1 MELQSLRR
9 SSATGATFFSFQY
22 YENATSDFNLFLETS
37 DELKVQ
43 ETVTV
48 LFPEDVA
55 WSNLKCFD

>member
-9 SSATGATFFSFQY
+9 SFATGATFFSFQY

-48 LFPEDVA
+48 WFPEDVA
-55 WSNLKCFD
+55 